1 MERIEREEVSV
12 RIDLQ
17 LISFLF
23 LLCGIKIFFGNSDSC
38 KVKGQVIYM

>member
-1 MERIEREEVSV
+1 MEKIEREEVSV

-23 LLCGIKIFFGNSDSC
+23 LLYSR